1 MSKIFP
7 RFFLPLLAAAFI
19 VACIRIPKQ
28 PQTTDPDTTPLT
40 YRFDGGADLTAL
52 FTLQASYI
60 AADGRTQTEQIASL
74 PWAKEVG
81 VSAPFGARLDVR
93 FRKKA
98 DYPRQDVYAVGF
110 SGGIDCASANAAIPP
125 PPGLSRAGGAGNIVR
140 LRFSLPDGV
149 SPDDV
154 SLRFAPLKYDK
165 HFAFT
170 FTCDDSYVTAYSL
183 VWSLINARWIDDREF
198 RHLDGI
204 PTSGYVPDHALVMT
218 DGCGNDRRFGFS
230 CSVWPTWGRADDP
243 ANTYVKD
250 LVRTG
255 ANSMYISWEELR
267 LLSDF
272 GVSMLFHNVDERVY
286 GKADP
291 ALIAQGFRDDYDK
304 VCEKLGLRMK
314 VLGLPDGN
322 EAYAE
327 AAQQSDLIHFTRNS
341 LAWQTRIYLHTCGD
355 LRKGQTYGGGNN
367 SDPDKK
373 LAELAEQAVSGN
385 PYWVGLTIHRG
396 DRSYAEMLEKVY
408 RLYGKAGSDAL
419 WVASWDEVYEYVA
432 MREGARIRK
441 DTEGR
446 TVTFEIEMPVDESFW
461 FRDISLLVDGLG
473 GDCGVEPLSDNIV
486 GLARAPRGGGMLVNV
501 NFNPRLPALAEK
513 YTAVYEREYTD
524 AALADARYFVSQLL
538 PSLAA
543 PFEQRLGA
551 VVAPSQGELAAGR
564 IEAYL
569 AQMDGYA
576 VTVQR
581 DLPAAE

>member
-81 VSAPFGARLDVR
+81 VPALSVPVSTSGSGKRPTIPGRTYMLSVFRAESTVPPRMRR
-93 FRKKA
+93 F
-98 DYPRQDVYAVGF
+98 PL
-110 SGGIDCASANAAIPP
+110 
-125 PPGLSRAGGAGNIVR
+125 GLSRAGGAGNIVR

-255 ANSMYISWEELR
+255 ADSMYISWEELR

-396 DRSYAEMLEKVY
+396 DRSYAGRCSKRFTAFMAKPAATRSGSLRGTRFTNMSPCAKVP
-408 RLYGKAGSDAL
+408 GSA
-419 WVASWDEVYEYVA
+419 
-432 MREGARIRK
+432 K
-441 DTEGR
+441 T
-446 TVTFEIEMPVDESFW
+446 
-461 FRDISLLVDGLG
+461 
-473 GDCGVEPLSDNIV
+473 
-486 GLARAPRGGGMLVNV
+486 PRGV
-501 NFNPRLPALAEK
+501 R
-513 YTAVYEREYTD
+513 
-524 AALADARYFVSQLL
+524 
-538 PSLAA
+538 
-543 PFEQRLGA
+543 
-551 VVAPSQGELAAGR
+551 
-564 IEAYL
+564 
-569 AQMDGYA
+569 
-576 VTVQR
+576 
-581 DLPAAE
+581 

>member
-1 MSKIFP
+1 MLAVFRAESTVPP
-7 RFFLPLLAAAFI
+7 RM
-19 VACIRIPKQ
+19 R
-28 PQTTDPDTTPLT
+28 
-40 YRFDGGADLTAL
+40 RF
-52 FTLQASYI
+52 
-60 AADGRTQTEQIASL
+60 
-74 PWAKEVG
+74 
-81 VSAPFGARLDVR
+81 
-93 FRKKA
+93 
-98 DYPRQDVYAVGF
+98 
-110 SGGIDCASANAAIPP
+110 PP
-125 PPGLSRAGGAGNIVR
+125 PLGLSRAGGAGNIVR

-569 AQMDGYA
+569 AQMDGYT

>member
-1 MSKIFP
+1 MP
-7 RFFLPLLAAAFI
+7 
-19 VACIRIPKQ
+19 
-28 PQTTDPDTTPLT
+28 
-40 YRFDGGADLTAL
+40 GA
-52 FTLQASYI
+52 
-60 AADGRTQTEQIASL
+60 
-74 PWAKEVG
+74 
-81 VSAPFGARLDVR
+81 
-93 FRKKA
+93 
-98 DYPRQDVYAVGF
+98 
-110 SGGIDCASANAAIPP
+110 
-125 PPGLSRAGGAGNIVR
+125 AGNIVR

-327 AAQQSDLIHFTRNS
+327 AGAAIRSDPFYPATPSRGRPAFICTRAAICAKGRPTVAATIPIPIKNWPSWPNRRFPATRIGSDL
-341 LAWQTRIYLHTCGD
+341 
-355 LRKGQTYGGGNN
+355 
-367 SDPDKK
+367 
-373 LAELAEQAVSGN
+373 
-385 PYWVGLTIHRG
+385 
-396 DRSYAEMLEKVY
+396 RSTAAT
-408 RLYGKAGSDAL
+408 G
-419 WVASWDEVYEYVA
+419 A
-432 MREGARIRK
+432 MRRCSKRFTAFMAKPAATRSG
-441 DTEGR
+441 
-446 TVTFEIEMPVDESFW
+446 
-461 FRDISLLVDGLG
+461 SLRGTRFTNMSPCAKVPG
-473 GDCGVEPLSDNIV
+473 S
-486 GLARAPRGGGMLVNV
+486 AKTPRGV
-501 NFNPRLPALAEK
+501 R
-513 YTAVYEREYTD
+513 
-524 AALADARYFVSQLL
+524 
-538 PSLAA
+538 
-543 PFEQRLGA
+543 
-551 VVAPSQGELAAGR
+551 
-564 IEAYL
+564 
-569 AQMDGYA
+569 
-576 VTVQR
+576 
-581 DLPAAE
+581 